1 MESLLREVPDEVLHR
16 PHQALSEAEAQEQL
30 DNVEALIDQVFA
42 TDNQQGDHS
51 EQFDLDPRP
60 GHILLRNNL
69 RGNDVYENLEEA
81 EANFQGTR
89 QGGVLECKFR
99 RFSAEGTLIRV
110 ETVKAQS
117 SVGRV
122 ELLRRIWKVDSDERV
137 SFYHLDRVQLHR
149 SYRQTNE
156 D

>member
-1 MESLLREVPDEVLHR
+1 MESLLREVPEDILHR

-30 DNVEALIDQVFA
+30 NNVEALIDQVLA
-42 TDNQQGDHS
+42 TDNQQGEDP

-60 GHILLRNNL
+60 GHILLRNNAH
-69 RGNDVYENLEEA
+69 GNQTYENLEEA

-89 QGGVLECKFR
+89 LGGVLECKFR
-99 RFSAEGTLIRV
+99 RFSSEGTLIRV

-117 SVGRV
+117 TSDRV
-122 ELLRRIWKVDSDERV
+122 ELLRRIWKVDCDERV
-137 SFYHLDRVQLHR
+137 SFYHLDRAQLDR

-156 D
+156 A